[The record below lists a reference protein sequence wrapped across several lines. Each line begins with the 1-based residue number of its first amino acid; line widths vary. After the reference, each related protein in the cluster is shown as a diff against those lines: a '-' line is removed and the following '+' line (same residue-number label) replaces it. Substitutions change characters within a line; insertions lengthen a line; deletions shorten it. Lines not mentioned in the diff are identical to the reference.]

1 MSGITNAINTALSGL
16 DLFEAGIATVSNNLA
31 NVSTSGYAAET
42 VTSLAAAG
50 AAGQPGD
57 GVQAPKIIRAA
68 SAFAASLLRAANSAS
83 AAAAAQST
91 NLTTLSSALTNN
103 GDVQS
108 AINQFY
114 DDVSTLAA
122 APSSTAQRQTVLA
135 DAQTIAST
143 FQSAAG
149 TISGVVDSASQ
160 TLAQNVTSA
169 NGLLAQ
175 LAVINTSL
183 GQAPG
188 DPSLLDQQQAALN
201 SLSSLI
207 PVTAIPQTD
216 GAIILASGGT
226 ILLDQSG
233 AQTLTAT
240 PASASAT
247 TAPAVTAGVSATA
260 VTLTAADGA
269 IGSSI
274 AAWTAATSA
283 ATGLNAIAAIFAS
296 NVNTV
301 QAQGLT
307 ATGTSG
313 GALFSVPSPNVTAST
328 TNTGTATVTAQ
339 LTNASTLPTDGGPFK
354 LSYATSTGWTATDQ
368 ASGAAIPVTGSPPSF
383 AGLTTTIAG
392 APVSGDSFIIN
403 PAPNAATGIEVATT
417 DADAI
422 AAADPYVA
430 TPGALQSDGSILN
443 SNAGTLIA
451 GTDSVTSAPA
461 ADAAMVPASAYG
473 SNLLLTFTSA
483 TAYTIATAAAP
494 GTAIASGTFSTAAG
508 GNIAV
513 AYPAGAAAG
522 QYWQLPITGT
532 PVAGDAL
539 TLTPGSTSSGS
550 NATRLAASWT
560 ADSTTTAGTLQG
572 AIVDFG
578 TSLGAN
584 AQQAQQLATA
594 TASQV
599 TTANSNLQTLAG
611 VSSDQ
616 QAVDLTNYQ
625 QAYQAAAQV
634 ISAAHTMFESLLS
647 AV

>member
-57 GVQAPKIIRAA
+57 GVQAPQILRAA
-68 SAFAASLLRAANSAS
+68 SGFAAALLRAANSAS

-103 GDVQS
+103 GDVQT
-108 AINQFY
+108 AINQFF

-122 APSSTAQRQTVLA
+122 DPSSTAQRQTVLA
-135 DAQTIAST
+135 DAQTIVST

-149 TISGVVDSASQ
+149 TIGGVVNSASQ
-160 TLAQNVTSA
+160 TLTQNVTSA
-169 NGLLAQ
+169 NGLLEQ

-216 GAIILASGGT
+216 GSVILASGGT

-240 PASASAT
+240 PASAT
-247 TAPAVTAGVSATA
+247 TAPAVTAGASATA

-274 AAWTAATSA
+274 AAWNAATTAS
-283 ATGLNAIAAIFAS
+283 TGLNAIAAIFAS
-296 NVNTV
+296 SVNTV
-301 QAQGLT
+301 QAEGLT
-307 ATGTSG
+307 ATGAAG
-313 GALFSVPSPNVTAST
+313 GALFSVPSPTVTASAG
-328 TNTGTATVTAQ
+328 NTGTATIIAQ
-339 LTNASTLPTDGGPFK
+339 ITTPSALPADGGPFL

-392 APVSGDSFIIN
+392 APFNGDSFIVN
-403 PAPNAATGIEVATT
+403 PAPNAATGIAVATT
-417 DADAI
+417 NADAI

-443 SNAGTLIA
+443 NNAGTITA
-451 GTDSVTSAPA
+451 GTDSVSSAPA
-461 ADAAMVPASAYG
+461 ADAATVPASAYG
-473 SNLLLTFTSA
+473 ASLLLTFTSA
-483 TAYTIATAAAP
+483 TAYSIATTAAP
-494 GTAIASGTFSTAAG
+494 GTPIANGTFSTAGG

-522 QYWQLPITGT
+522 LYWQLPITGT

-560 ADSTTTAGTLQG
+560 ADGTTTAGTLQG

-634 ISAAHTMFESLLS
+634 INAAHTMFESLLT